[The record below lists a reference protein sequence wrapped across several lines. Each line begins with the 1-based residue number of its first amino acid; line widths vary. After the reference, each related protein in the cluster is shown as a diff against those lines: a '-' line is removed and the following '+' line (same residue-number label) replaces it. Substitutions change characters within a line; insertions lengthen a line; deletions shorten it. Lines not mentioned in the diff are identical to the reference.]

1 MQEDFKTWFNRVFEK
16 RPDGSRKNKI
26 LLAYLTSPDVRRYV
40 RNSGLSSFAGSMQS
54 IKLGTLKELGGRLTR
69 YDRRRMYLLEVDS
82 MPQLFN
88 VVMREICAGLHDV
101 FCSGLFAPYNS
112 TYRIKDNGVCLDGDI
127 SSVCVFD
134 KRNRQTKI
142 KAGKYFKLG
151 LQETEFGKMLPPQV
165 VTFMCEEFA
174 RKFKS
179 YAYKKSRA
187 DLKLHVG
194 SDRADFERIYDSYV
208 CHGDFHSCM
217 VDEGFEQ
224 FYYDCVSA
232 QAAWLEDADGNIL
245 ARCIVFT
252 DVEDVNSGEKFRLAE
267 RQYSSECD
275 TLLKQILVNR
285 LIAGGYID
293 GYKVVDAGCGD
304 AHEFVTNNGDSLAD
318 RDFRIELDYDLNQ
331 KCPYMDSF
339 KWFNIEKGYAYND
352 DYRDYD
358 AKAQNTD
365 GTVDSEYIWD
375 EYNQMWTK
383 NSVRARIDEYT
394 DGYVDCDHLD
404 DFVEIGC
411 EYYHEDMVDECPC
424 CGEKF
429 VRDRG
434 NYSDLLDKTFCCQ
447 SCKNDGEAEW
457 YRDNDYTYSQLTHQW
472 SREDLV
478 DVVSVTMWSNDEFVL
493 ERLEAHPSD
502 LTNLVIN
509 KYVKVGGVDVVLQRS
524 TATLLTWHD
533 VKMCIAATPSKG
545 MKGYM
550 TYTEL
555 KKKYEEIQELKY
567 KAV

>member
-1 MQEDFKTWFNRVFEK
+1 MQEDFKTWYERVFEK

-54 IKLGTLKELGGRLTR
+54 IKLGTLKVFGGRLTR
-69 YDRRRMYLLEVDS
+69 YDHRRLDLLEVDS

-88 VVMREICAGLHDV
+88 VVMRETCKGLHDV
-101 FCSGLFAPYNS
+101 FCSGLFAPCNS
-112 TYRIKDNGVCLDGDI
+112 TYRIKYNGVCLDGDI
-127 SSVCVFD
+127 SSVCVTD

-165 VTFMCEEFA
+165 VTFMCEEFT

-179 YAYKKSRA
+179 YAYENSRA
-187 DLKLHVG
+187 DLSLHVG
-194 SDRADFERIYDSYV
+194 SDRADFKRIYN
-208 CHGDFHSCM
+208 GDYLLGGFGSCLI
-217 VDEGFEQ
+217 DKGYTD
-224 FYYDCVSA
+224 FYADAVSA

-252 DVEDVNSGEKFRLAE
+252 DVEDINSGKKFRLAE

-275 TLLKQILVNR
+275 TLLKQILINR

-304 AHEFVTNNGDSLAD
+304 AHEFVANNGDSLAG
-318 RDFRIELDYDLNQ
+318 RDFRIRLNYDLNQ

-339 KWFNIEKGYAYND
+339 KWFNIENGYAYND
-352 DYRDYD
+352 NCCGYD
-358 AKAQNTD
+358 AKAENTD

-404 DFVEIGC
+404 DFVEIDC
-411 EYYHEDMVDECPC
+411 DYYHEDLVDECPC

-434 NYSDLLDKTFCCQ
+434 DYSDLLDKNFCCQ
-447 SCKNDGEAEW
+447 SCKDEAEDKW
-457 YRDNDYTYSQLTHQW
+457 YTENGYTHSSVTDKWLK
-472 SREDLV
+472 EPIV
-478 DVVSVTMWSNDEFVL
+478 DVVYIDYYEDTNQVELQHKT
-493 ERLEAHPSD
+493 AHPSW
-502 LTNLVIN
+502 LKCQPVI
-509 KYVKVGGVDVVLQRS
+509 KSVVVNGANIVFGYLANRC
-524 TATLLTWHD
+524 LTWRNLEVILKQYHLKD
-533 VKMCIAATPSKG
+533 VERLSIST
-545 MKGYM
+545 
-550 TYTEL
+550 T
-555 KKKYEEIQELKY
+555 
-567 KAV
+567 